1 MSDAGEPS
9 APSRRSGR
17 RRFARS
23 AGDVRR
29 LLEGVLVLAAA
40 LLLATFAPR
49 TVGAI
54 ERDTADL
61 LGRVPSDALVLAVG
75 LAQLLAVVG
84 PLVILV
90 ALLVLRR
97 FAVVARFVA
106 AFVVAAVA
114 ADGLLAVLAD
124 RGGAPAVLSPA
135 EVPGWFA
142 DPTFPSIAT
151 VASAAAVATV
161 AARTLERRWSRPV
174 IGLVVLI
181 ALLRLLTTTEPAF
194 DVLVAVAVGVVVGSV
209 VLLVGGAPDRRPGWE
224 QLRVALADV
233 GVAPTAPYAHQ
244 PLGVASALRWIVTTD
259 GVRAL
264 VVRSPEDSDV
274 ELFERVGRSVRLR
287 SEHVAPRLGSPRR
300 RLEHEVLLLQTAERA
315 GARVPSVERV
325 LRAGGESMAAL
336 VDVPAAAP
344 LGAVPAAT
352 VDDAVLADAWAQVA
366 ALRRAG
372 IAHRALDLDTI
383 LLERRRGEPELLVD
397 DAAALTGADD
407 DAAAT
412 RVDGT
417 TDPTRAGE
425 VSNGPARVWLV
436 DFDEAEVAATEVDL
450 ARDVVSLVVVSAL
463 VVGVDR
469 AVEAAVA
476 GIGADALAAALPL
489 LQPLALTPATR
500 RAVAD
505 HPELLAGLR
514 ERLEART
521 GAPAA
526 EPVDL
531 RRVRPRTVLGLVVA
545 SLAFY
550 VLLPQLATVEEA
562 AGVLGDADPT
572 WLVLVLGAALATYL
586 TAALALVAAAGPPV
600 RWWPAV
606 RSQVASKF
614 VSVITPGPTGDLAV
628 KVRFLQ
634 RSGLS
639 SGAATAA
646 SGLTAAGGFVTH
658 VALLAISTVWVGR
671 AGGGEFGLPD
681 RSTLVVVAAV
691 VLGLGA
697 LVLATPFGR
706 RRLLAPAVGFV
717 RSGFGQ
723 IAQLSRRPARLGSL
737 LAGAAGTTVAN
748 GVALVAAVEALGGG
762 PTVPQVLAVYLAG
775 AALATA
781 APTPGG
787 LGALEAALVAG
798 LAGFGLDEGRAIAAV
813 LTFRLATF
821 WLPVLPGWLT
831 FAWMQRREEL

>member
-1 MSDAGEPS
+1 VSDAGEPS
-9 APSRRSGR
+9 AAPSRGAR
-17 RRFARS
+17 RGIARS

-40 LLLATFAPR
+40 LLAASFAPR

-54 ERDTADL
+54 ERDAADL

-75 LAQLLAVVG
+75 LAQLLAVTG

-90 ALLVLRR
+90 ALLLLRR
-97 FAVVARFVA
+97 FAVVGRFVVG
-106 AFVVAAVA
+106 FVLGGLA
-114 ADGLLAVLAD
+114 ADALLGVLAD
-124 RGGAPAVLSPA
+124 RGGSPAVVSPA

-174 IGLVVLI
+174 IGLVVLT
-181 ALLRLLTTTEPAF
+181 ALLRLITTPAPAF
-194 DVLVAVAVGVVVGSV
+194 DVVIAVAVGMVVGSV

-224 QLRVALADV
+224 QLRAALADV
-233 GVAPTAPYAHQ
+233 GIAPTAPYAHQ
-244 PLGVASALRWIVTTD
+244 PLGVTSPMRWIVTTD

-336 VDVPAAAP
+336 VEVPAAAP
-344 LGAVPAAT
+344 LAAVSTGAV
-352 VDDAVLADAWAQVA
+352 VDDVLADAWAQVV

-383 LLERRRGEPELLVD
+383 LLERRVDEPDLLVQDPDALVGTD
-397 DAAALTGADD
+397 DTPPPPPAPS
-407 DAAAT
+407 
-412 RVDGT
+412 
-417 TDPTRAGE
+417 PTPG
-425 VSNGPARVWLV
+425 RVWLV

-476 GIGADALAAALPL
+476 GVGVDALAAALPL

-505 HPELLAGLR
+505 HPELLAQLR

-521 GAPAA
+521 AAPAA
-526 EPVDL
+526 EPVEL
-531 RRVRPRTVLGLVVA
+531 RRVRPRTVVGLVVA
-545 SLAFY
+545 SVAFY

-562 AGVLGDADPT
+562 AGVLGDADPV
-572 WLVLVLGAALATYL
+572 WLVLVVGAAITTYL

-606 RSQVASKF
+606 RSQMASKF

-658 VALLAISTVWVGR
+658 IALLLLSTVWVGR
-671 AGGGEFGLPD
+671 AGGGDFGLPD
-681 RSTLVVVAAV
+681 RSTIVIVAAV
-691 VLGLGA
+691 VLGLGVLA
-697 LVLATPFGR
+697 LATPFGR
-706 RRLLAPAVGFV
+706 RRLLTPAVTFV

-723 IAQLSRRPARLGSL
+723 IVELSRRPARLGSL
-737 LAGAAGTTVAN
+737 LTGAAGTTVAN